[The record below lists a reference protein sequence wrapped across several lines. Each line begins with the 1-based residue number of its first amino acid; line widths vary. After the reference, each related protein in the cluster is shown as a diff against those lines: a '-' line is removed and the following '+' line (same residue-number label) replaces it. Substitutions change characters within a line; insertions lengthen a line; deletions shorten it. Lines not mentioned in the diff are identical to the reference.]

1 MNNIKLNNTFNNME
15 NLDIVIN
22 RMYAGDYLSN
32 NLGHEVINMFA
43 ADNGNHYLYLN
54 AKGNFDKKRKIGY
67 MLLVKYVGNHKV
79 EVLAMAKNLEMASGA
94 DASMPQN
101 LSEEKKEIFDE
112 QREFILNE
120 KITYGGVPL
129 LHIFNGAE
137 QQNIFVTFKVV
148 AGSFFKP
155 VKRMFI
161 SYMNSDKCCENL
173 DLTKGDIEIN
183 LADTNFASTSLKQYI
198 TANCG
203 KDVKN
208 SVADYNKLAE
218 LINNGSYWEEFN
230 EGVVPNTEHCKK
242 VDSLFDIC
250 KIKDDENVFSNAICY
265 FMEMYPKL
273 WSKFLNEVL
282 ERGEKH
288 FRLGS
293 KFIVK
298 REYSISGD
306 NEEGAENS
314 LSGRIDLLIESENAV
329 IAVENKILSNINK
342 IDSDDKSKGENQLTR
357 YLGWL
362 NNTGVSNAILFV
374 LAPECCN
381 SNSLGIPEKF
391 PNPNV
396 KQYWG
401 GVISYKQLYDFLSMH
416 LRCFC
421 SDANFVAFYNAME
434 RHTKASDAEY
444 LYEEMRDKFYER
456 IKEAKQ

>member
-22 RMYAGDYLSN
+22 RMYAGNYLSN

-54 AKGNFDKKRKIGY
+54 AKGNFDKKRHIGY
-67 MLLVKYVGNHKV
+67 MLLVKYAGNHKV

-101 LSEEKKEIFDE
+101 LSEEKKEIFDG

-137 QQNIFVTFKVV
+137 QQNIFVTFKVG
-148 AGSFFKP
+148 ANSFFKP

-161 SYMNSDKCCENL
+161 SYKNSDNTCENL
-173 DLTKGDIEIN
+173 DPAKGDIEIN

-198 TANCG
+198 TLNSG
-203 KDVKN
+203 KDAKN

-218 LINNGSYWEEFN
+218 LINNGSYWEVSN
-230 EGVVPNTEHCKK
+230 KGVVPTTEHCKK

-250 KIKDDENVFSNAICY
+250 KIKDDENVFSNAIYY
-265 FMEMYPKL
+265 FMQLYPAL

-282 ERGEKH
+282 KENKKS
-288 FRLGS
+288 FKIGS
-293 KFIVK
+293 KFTVK
-298 REYSISGD
+298 REYSIA
-306 NEEGAENS
+306 EEKEEETGIP
-314 LSGRIDLLIESENAV
+314 LSGRIDLLIESEDAV

-342 IDSDDKSKGENQLTR
+342 IDGDDKSKGESQLTR
-357 YLGWL
+357 YLSWL
-362 NNTGVSNAILFV
+362 SNTGFNNAALFV
-374 LAPECCN
+374 LAPEYSKN
-381 SNSLGIPEKF
+381 LNIPDGVAG
-391 PNPNV
+391 N
-396 KQYWG
+396 QYWG

-456 IKEAKQ
+456 IKEMKHI

>member
-1 MNNIKLNNTFNNME
+1 MK

-101 LSEEKKEIFDE
+101 LSEEKKEIFDG

-120 KITYGGVPL
+120 NITYGGVPL

-148 AGSFFKP
+148 AGNFFKP

-161 SYMNSDKCCENL
+161 SYKNSDNTCENL
-173 DLTKGDIEIN
+173 DPAKGDIEIN

-198 TANCG
+198 TLNSG
-203 KDVKN
+203 KDAKN
-208 SVADYNKLAE
+208 SAADYNKLAE
-218 LINNGSYWEEFN
+218 LINNGSYWEVFN
-230 EGVVPNTEHCKK
+230 EWGVPTTEHCKK
-242 VDSLFDIC
+242 IDSLFDIC
-250 KIKDDENVFSNAICY
+250 NIKDDENVFSNAICY

-273 WSKFLNEVL
+273 WSEFLNEVL
-282 ERGEKH
+282 KKSEKH
-288 FRLGS
+288 FRLNS
-293 KFIVK
+293 TFTVK
-298 REYSISGD
+298 REYSIA
-306 NEEGAENS
+306 EEKEEETGNP

-456 IKEAKQ
+456 IKEMKHI

>member
-1 MNNIKLNNTFNNME
+1 MNNIKLNNTFNNMK

-101 LSEEKKEIFDE
+101 LSEEKKEIFDG

-137 QQNIFVTFKVV
+137 QQNIFVTFKVG
-148 AGSFFKP
+148 ANSFFKP

-161 SYMNSDKCCENL
+161 SYKNSDNTCENL
-173 DLTKGDIEIN
+173 DPAKGDIEIN

-198 TANCG
+198 TLNSG
-203 KDVKN
+203 KDAKN

-218 LINNGSYWEEFN
+218 LINNGSYWEVSN
-230 EGVVPNTEHCKK
+230 KGVVPTTEHCKK

-250 KIKDDENVFSNAICY
+250 KIKDDENVFSNAIYY
-265 FMEMYPKL
+265 FMQLYPAL

-282 ERGEKH
+282 KENKKS
-288 FRLGS
+288 FKIGS
-293 KFIVK
+293 KFTVK
-298 REYSISGD
+298 REYSIA
-306 NEEGAENS
+306 EEKEEETGIP
-314 LSGRIDLLIESENAV
+314 LSGRIDLLIESEDAV

-342 IDSDDKSKGENQLTR
+342 IDGDDKSKGESQLTR
-357 YLGWL
+357 YLSWL
-362 NNTGVSNAILFV
+362 SNTGFNNAALFV
-374 LAPECCN
+374 LAPEYSKN
-381 SNSLGIPEKF
+381 LNIPDGVAG
-391 PNPNV
+391 N
-396 KQYWG
+396 QYWG

-456 IKEAKQ
+456 IKEMKHI

>member
-54 AKGNFDKKRKIGY
+54 AKGNFDKKRHISY
-67 MLLVKYVGNHKV
+67 MLLVKYAGNHKV
-79 EVLAMAKNLEMASGA
+79 EVLAMAKNLEMAPGA
-94 DASMPQN
+94 DASLPQK
-101 LSEEKKEIFDE
+101 LSEEKKEIFDK
-112 QREFILNE
+112 QREFILKEN
-120 KITYGGVPL
+120 ITYGGVPL
-129 LHIFNGAE
+129 LDIFNGAE
-137 QQNIFVTFKVV
+137 QQNIFVTFKVG

-161 SYMNSDKCCENL
+161 SYKNSDNTCENL
-173 DLTKGDIEIN
+173 DPAKGDIEIN

-198 TANCG
+198 TANSG
-203 KDVKN
+203 KDEKN

-230 EGVVPNTEHCKK
+230 EGVIPTTEHCKK

-250 KIKDDENVFSNAICY
+250 NIKDDENVFSNAICY
-265 FMEMYPKL
+265 FMQLYPEL

-282 ERGEKH
+282 KENKKS
-288 FRLGS
+288 FKIGS
-293 KFIVK
+293 KFTVK
-298 REYSISGD
+298 REYSIA
-306 NEEGAENS
+306 EEKEEETGIP
-314 LSGRIDLLIESENAV
+314 LSGRIDLLIESEDAV
-329 IAVENKILSNINK
+329 IAIENKILSNINK
-342 IDSDDKSKGENQLTR
+342 IDSDDKNNGESQLTR

-362 NNTGVSNAILFV
+362 KNTGVSNAVLFV
-374 LAPECCN
+374 LAPEYSKN
-381 SNSLGIPEKF
+381 LNIPDGVSG
-391 PNPNV
+391 N
-396 KQYWG
+396 QYWG
-401 GVISYKQLYDFLSMH
+401 GVISFKQLYDFLSRN

-434 RHTKASDAEY
+434 RHTKATDAEY

-456 IKEAKQ
+456 IKEMKHI

>member
-1 MNNIKLNNTFNNME
+1 MK

-94 DASMPQN
+94 DASMPQK
-101 LSEEKKEIFDE
+101 LSEEKKEIFDG

-120 KITYGGVPL
+120 NITYGGVPL

-148 AGSFFKP
+148 AGNFFKP

-161 SYMNSDKCCENL
+161 SYKNSDNTCENL
-173 DLTKGDIEIN
+173 DPAKGDIEIN

-198 TANCG
+198 TLNSG
-203 KDVKN
+203 KDAKN
-208 SVADYNKLAE
+208 SAADYNKLAE
-218 LINNGSYWEEFN
+218 LINNGSYWEVFN
-230 EGVVPNTEHCKK
+230 KGVVPTTEHCKK
-242 VDSLFDIC
+242 IDSLFDIC
-250 KIKDDENVFSNAICY
+250 NIKDDENVFSNAICY

-273 WSKFLNEVL
+273 WSEFLNEVL
-282 ERGEKH
+282 KKSEKH
-288 FRLGS
+288 FRLNS
-293 KFIVK
+293 TFTVK
-298 REYSISGD
+298 REYSIA
-306 NEEGAENS
+306 EEKEEETGNP
-314 LSGRIDLLIESENAV
+314 LSGRIDLLIESEDAV

-342 IDSDDKSKGENQLTR
+342 IGGDDKSKGESQLTR
-357 YLGWL
+357 YLSWL
-362 NNTGVSNAILFV
+362 SNTGFNNAALFV
-374 LAPECCN
+374 LAPEYSKN
-381 SNSLGIPEKF
+381 LNIPDGVSG
-391 PNPNV
+391 N
-396 KQYWG
+396 QYWG
-401 GVISYKQLYDFLSMH
+401 GVISFKQLYDFLSRN
-416 LRCFC
+416 LRCFY

-434 RHTKASDAEY
+434 RHTKATDAEY

-456 IKEAKQ
+456 IKEMKHI